1 MDQYTTDKNK
11 HFANIVDEL
20 KDLGKAGNA
29 GAYTEPVVYVPGVQ
43 ISIPDSMSDAVA
55 IDTLSQYIADKRSM
69 VTVVKEDYGYRP
81 WDVAAATARV
91 LARVFGIT
99 TTRGKA
105 NTVEIQCDID
115 KVMYVPWGTLT
126 IPEIKATLTVDQIDK
141 GDGMGLLGRT
151 MIELPKLHEEAARG
165 INHLIAAELAEHSIY
180 RGKAITADVPARFI
194 NPYVTDKDSIVW
206 SRATE
211 AALRGAVINIL
222 THTDRAKERRID
234 LNRPVLWHGE
244 PGNGKTETMN
254 IVAQIALENG
264 WSFIQC
270 NGTLRDVIST
280 LRFARRQGKHVVAVE
295 DFERLVNDASQQDRT
310 DLLEELDGATS
321 KGSEVLLI
329 ATTNFLEDLAVHQA
343 ARRRFFK
350 EIYFG
355 PLDTQGVEALLRR
368 SLRDC
373 SAPDAGNTI
382 AHDEIYGDVVYD
394 DVDIRAM
401 DFAKVT
407 RRIDGWGNSY
417 IRKVQEFAQSIAL
430 SHEEPHLTTRDLM
443 DAAEAYQPDWDAY
456 KASSG
461 RQVTQTFE
469 DSFRGL
475 VRDEAT
481 VAATKVAMGE

>member
-1 MDQYTTDKNK
+1 MDQYTADKQK

-20 KDLGKAGNA
+20 KDLGRAGNA

-43 ISIPDSMSDAVA
+43 ISIPESMSDAVA

-81 WDVAAATARV
+81 WDVAAAVARV
-91 LARVFGIT
+91 LASTFGIT

-126 IPEIKATLTVDQIDK
+126 IPEIKASLTVDQVDK
-141 GDGMGLLGRT
+141 EDGMGPVGRT
-151 MIELPKLHEEAARG
+151 LIELPKLHEEAARG
-165 INHLIAAELAEHSIY
+165 INHLVAEELAKHSIY

-194 NPYVTDKDSIVW
+194 NPYVTDRDSIVW
-206 SRATE
+206 SRSTE
-211 AALRGAVINIL
+211 AALRGSVLNIL
-222 THTDRAKERRID
+222 QFTDRAKQRKID

-254 IVAQIALENG
+254 IVAQVALENG

-280 LRFARRQGKHVVAVE
+280 LRFARKQGRHVVAVE

-329 ATTNFLEDLAVHQA
+329 ATTNFLDDLNNHQA

-355 PLDTQGVEALLRR
+355 PLDAPGIEKLLRR
-368 SLRDC
+368 SLAGSVAD
-373 SAPDAGNTI
+373 DAGNSI
-382 AHDEIYGDVVYD
+382 DIEEVYGDVHFSD
-394 DVDIRAM
+394 PDIRTM
-401 DFAKVT
+401 DYAKVT
-407 RRIDGWGNSY
+407 RALDGWGNSY

-430 SHEEPHLTTRDLM
+430 SHDEPHLTTLDLL
-443 DAAEAYQPDWDAY
+443 DAIEAYKPDWESYLSSKGREETSSFETELRKVVSEETA
-456 KASSG
+456 KAL
-461 RQVTQTFE
+461 E
-469 DSFRGL
+469 
-475 VRDEAT
+475 EA
-481 VAATKVAMGE
+481 E

>member
-329 ATTNFLEDLAVHQA
+329 ATTNFLEDLNNHQA

-355 PLDTQGVEALLRR
+355 PLDAPGIERLLRR
-368 SLRDC
+368 SL
-373 SAPDAGNTI
+373 SGSVAADAGNTVVGEEE
-382 AHDEIYGDVVYD
+382 HGDVHFGD
-394 DVDIRAM
+394 PEIHTM
-401 DFAKVT
+401 DYAKVT
-407 RRIDGWGNSY
+407 RALDGWGNSY

-430 SHEEPHLTTRDLM
+430 DHEHPELSTRDML
-443 DAAEAYQPDWDAY
+443 DAIEAYKPDWESY
-456 KASSG
+456 LSSKG
-461 RQVTQTFE
+461 REEESSFE
-469 DSFRGL
+469 NELRKVVEES
-475 VRDEAT
+475 T
-481 VAATKVAMGE
+481 TKVLEERE

>member
-43 ISIPDSMSDAVA
+43 ISIPDTMSDAVA

-81 WDVAAATARV
+81 WDVSAATARV

-105 NTVEIQCDID
+105 NTVEIQCDVD

-126 IPEIKATLTVDQIDK
+126 IPEIKATLTVDQVDK
-141 GDGMGLLGRT
+141 GDGMGLVGRT

-165 INHLIAAELAEHSIY
+165 LNHLIATELAEHSIY

-194 NPYVTDKDSIVW
+194 NPYVTDRTSIVW
-206 SRATE
+206 SRSTE
-211 AALRGAVINIL
+211 AALSGSVLNIL
-222 THTDRAKERRID
+222 EHTDRARERRID

-254 IVAQIALENG
+254 IVAQVALENG

-280 LRFARRQGKHVVAVE
+280 LRFARRQGRHVVAVE

-329 ATTNFLEDLAVHQA
+329 ATTNFLDDLNNHQA

-355 PLDTQGVEALLRR
+355 PLDAPGIEKLLRR
-368 SLRDC
+368 SLAG
-373 SAPDAGNTI
+373 SVAEDAGNTVI
-382 AHDEIYGDVVYD
+382 GVEEDGGVHFSDI
-394 DVDIRAM
+394 DIRTM
-401 DFAKVT
+401 DYEKIT
-407 RRIDGWGNSY
+407 RALDGWGNSY

-430 SHEEPHLTTRDLM
+430 DHDEPHLTTRDML
-443 DAAEAYQPDWDAY
+443 DAIEAYKPDW
-456 KASSG
+456 ASYLSSQG
-461 RQVTQTFE
+461 RATESSFE
-469 DSFRGL
+469 DEFR
-475 VRDEAT
+475 
-481 VAATKVAMGE
+481 KVVEQSTAKVLEEKE